1 VTDNTAAVEASP
13 RRSVAA
19 VFERLFNRRVGGL
32 SGVIGRAAATTHSFL
47 IFLLTL
53 TLAYVVFHTSYD
65 VEGLSWLIAINLGA
79 AAGYSVGIV
88 VVRLGH
94 QTAASVLALSV
105 ALVHIFLATSVLGWQ
120 SGLHL
125 YLVAGGQLVLMLF
138 TERQRAL
145 RWIFVCLAAATF
157 VYSQTM
163 FPASEASYDMNS
175 DVLALLFSVNAVLTA
190 GLMYVL
196 AALAHLR
203 ATSAGRVA
211 AASAERA
218 EYLANTDA
226 LTGLSNR
233 RPVMEHLEVLSANPA
248 TPYCVGLADL
258 DYFKALN
265 DEYGHVCGDRVLATI
280 GERLRT
286 HVRPTDSLG
295 RWGGEEFVFVLPGA
309 ALADAL
315 AMMERMRAIVGE
327 HVVPCSG
334 HSHHVS
340 ISIGVAERA
349 PGAMS
354 HRVIKHADDALYE
367 AKASGRNRVRAYEP
381 APGDDSAGAFADVA
395 INPDGGEGHRT
406 HRRRS

>member
-1 VTDNTAAVEASP
+1 MKDKMAAV
-13 RRSVAA
+13 A
-19 VFERLFNRRVGGL
+19 VSSRPGVSALFERLFNRNVGGL

-53 TLAYVVFHTSYD
+53 TLAYVVFHMTYD
-65 VEGLSWLIAINLGA
+65 AQGLSWLISVNLVA
-79 AAGYSVGIV
+79 AAGYSAGII
-88 VVRLGH
+88 VVRLGR
-94 QTAASVLALSV
+94 QTAASVIALSV
-105 ALVHIFLATSVLGWQ
+105 ALVHVALATQVLGWQ

-138 TERQRAL
+138 TERQRVL
-145 RWIFVCLAAATF
+145 RWVFVLLAAGTF

-163 FPASEASYDMNS
+163 FPSSSAPYEMDS
-175 DVLALLFSVNAVLTA
+175 DVLALLFSVNAVVTA

-203 ATSAGRVA
+203 ATAAGRKA
-211 AASAERA
+211 AASAQRA

-233 RPVMEHLEVLSANPA
+233 RPVMEHLELLSASP
-248 TPYCVGLADL
+248 TTHYSVGLADL
-258 DYFKALN
+258 DSFKALN
-265 DEYGHVCGDRVLATI
+265 DEYGHVCGDRVLATL
-280 GERLRT
+280 GERLRG

-309 ALADAL
+309 RLDDAL
-315 AMMERMRAIVGE
+315 AMMERMRSIVGE

-334 HSHHVS
+334 HSHHVT

-367 AKASGRNRVRAYEP
+367 AKQSGRNRVRAFEQSH
-381 APGDDSAGAFADVA
+381 DDDGQGVLADVA

-406 HRRRS
+406 HRRQP

>member
-1 VTDNTAAVEASP
+1 VSDKTAGVEISPQRGVTVLL
-13 RRSVAA
+13 
-19 VFERLFNRRVGGL
+19 ERLFNRKVGGL

-53 TLAYVVFHTSYD
+53 TLAYVVFHTTYD
-65 VEGLSWLIAINLGA
+65 AQGLSWLITINLGA
-79 AAGYSVGIV
+79 AVGYAAGIV

-94 QTAASVLALSV
+94 QSAASVIALGV
-105 ALVHIFLATSVLGWQ
+105 ALVHVMLSTPVLGWQ

-138 TERQRAL
+138 TERQRLL
-145 RWIFVCLAAATF
+145 RWTFVILAAVAF
-157 VYSQTM
+157 VYCQTM
-163 FPASEASYDMNS
+163 LPSSTAQYDMNS
-175 DVLALLFSVNAVLTA
+175 DVLAMLFSVNAVMTA

-196 AALAHLR
+196 AALAHMR
-203 ATSAGRVA
+203 AASAGRVA

-218 EYLANTDA
+218 EYLANTDP

-233 RPVMEHLEVLSANPA
+233 RPIMERLERLSASA
-248 TPYCVGLADL
+248 ASVYCVALADL
-258 DYFKALN
+258 DSFKALN
-265 DEYGHVCGDRVLATI
+265 DEFGHICGDRVLATL
-280 GERLRT
+280 GERLRG

-309 ALADAL
+309 RLVDAL
-315 AMMERMRAIVGE
+315 AMMERMRSIVGE

-334 HSHHVS
+334 HSHHVTV
-340 ISIGVAERA
+340 SIGVAERR

-367 AKASGRNRVRAYEP
+367 AKLSGRNRVRAFEP
-381 APGDDSAGAFADVA
+381 SSEASESGTLAEVA

-406 HRRRS
+406 HRRQR